1 MNYEETY
8 RRSIDEPDAF
18 WGEEAKRI
26 HWHKPPQQVL
36 DYSNPPFRRWFVG
49 GETNL
54 CYNAVDRHL
63 GAGVLQAHA
72 RRHQRFDGGHEILG
86 FLGDGDRSFEYD
98 GDLTAYAA
106 LRPLE
111 QLTQSAASH
120 LLVGLG
126 ELSAHRGAAIG
137 T

>member
-8 RRSIDEPDAF
+8 RRSIDEPEAF

-63 GAGVLQAHA
+63 A
-72 RRHQRFDGGHEILG
+72 
-86 FLGDGDRSFEYD
+86 DRP
-98 GDLTAYAA
+98 DLSPAVS
-106 LRPLE
+106 RSE
-111 QLTQSAASH
+111 
-120 LLVGLG
+120 
-126 ELSAHRGAAIG
+126 
-137 T
+137 

>member
-8 RRSIDEPDAF
+8 RRSIDEPEAF

-54 CYNAVDRHL
+54 CYNAVDRHRQRAPTSSRWL
-63 GAGVLQAHA
+63 RFPPKPTAPA
-72 RRHQRFDGGHEILG
+72 RSPI
-86 FLGDGDRSFEYD
+86 
-98 GDLTAYAA
+98 
-106 LRPLE
+106 
-111 QLTQSAASH
+111 ASCI
-120 LLVGLG
+120 
-126 ELSAHRGAAIG
+126 AK
-137 T
+137 